1 MCASR
6 IATDQEIMS
15 LQKKSA
21 YINPDDIDQIIQKHN
36 NILDQIQSEKE
47 KTEMIKIENDELRKL
62 LDLKVIN
69 QQANIKEIIDL
80 KMKK

>member
-1 MCASR
+1 MR
-6 IATDQEIMS
+6 

-21 YINPDDIDQIIQKHN
+21 YINPDDIEQIIQKHN

-47 KTEMIKIENDELRKL
+47 KTEIIKIENDELRKL

>member
-1 MCASR
+1 
-6 IATDQEIMS
+6 MS

-21 YINPDDIDQIIQKHN
+21 YINPDDIEQIIQKHN

>member
-1 MCASR
+1 
-6 IATDQEIMS
+6 MS

-21 YINPDDIDQIIQKHN
+21 YINPDDLEQIIQKHN

-69 QQANIKEIIDL
+69 
-80 KMKK
+80 

>member
-1 MCASR
+1 
-6 IATDQEIMS
+6 MS

-21 YINPDDIDQIIQKHN
+21 YINPDDMEQIIQKHN

-69 QQANIKEIIDL
+69 QQANVKEIINL

>member
-1 MCASR
+1 
-6 IATDQEIMS
+6 MS

-21 YINPDDIDQIIQKHN
+21 YINPDDIEQIIQKHN

-47 KTEMIKIENDELRKL
+47 KTEIIKIENDELRKL